1 MKLATELTR
10 IGLGSDP
17 QTGAISTPIYQTAA
31 FQHPALGESTGYDYS
46 RTHNPTRKAL
56 EDGIARLEGGS
67 RGFAYASGM
76 AALTS
81 LLLLF
86 KQGDHLVVTED
97 LYGGTFRL
105 LKQVFAG
112 FGIEATYVDTSNNA
126 EVAAAIKSNTVAIL
140 LESITNPMLR
150 VADITTL
157 AKLTKE
163 KGILLIVDSTFLT
176 PYFQRPL
183 ELGADIVVHSGTKYL
198 GGHNDLLAGLI
209 VVKEQ
214 LLAEKVAFLQNSTG
228 AVLGPFDS
236 WLLVRGLKTLAIRLE
251 KQQQNAIGLAEW
263 LQKQPQVKKV
273 YYPGLPGHPGHQ
285 LCRRQASGYGAM
297 ISFLVESPAM
307 VAEVLKKV
315 QVFSFAES
323 LGGVESLITYPAV
336 QTHADIPQQE
346 RERLGI
352 SDCLI
357 RISVGIEDLE
367 DLIDDLDS
375 ALT

>member
-1 MKLATELTR
+1 MKIATKLTR

-31 FQHPALGESTGYDYS
+31 FQHPALGESTGYDYT

-86 KQGDHLVVTED
+86 KPGDHLVVTED

-105 LKQVFAG
+105 LKQVFTG
-112 FGIEATYVDTSNNA
+112 FGIEATYVDTSNNEA
-126 EVAAAIKSNTVAIL
+126 VAAAIKSNTVALL
-140 LESITNPMLR
+140 LESITNPMLK
-150 VADITTL
+150 VADIKSL

-163 KGILLIVDSTFLT
+163 KGLLLIVDSTFLT

-183 ELGADIVVHSGTKYL
+183 DLGADIVVHSGTKYL

-214 LLAEKVAFLQNSTG
+214 PLAEKVAFLQNSVG

-236 WLLVRGLKTLAIRLE
+236 WLLVRGLKTLALRLE
-251 KQQQNAIGLAEW
+251 KQQQNALGLAQW
-263 LQKQPQVKKV
+263 LQKQPRVNKV
-273 YYPGLPGHPGHQ
+273 YYPGLPGHQGHQ
-285 LCRRQASGYGAM
+285 ICRGQASGYGAM
-297 ISFLVESPAM
+297 VSFSVENPAL

-323 LGGVESLITYPAV
+323 LGGVESLITFPAV
-336 QTHADIPQQE
+336 QTHADIPHQE

-367 DLIDDLDS
+367 DLIGDLNN
-375 ALT
+375 ALA